1 MEQRGFYERY
11 LSLLLLRFFFE
22 RNLIFSREFQ
32 RNAKLDEI
40 FFQSEL
46 NFFFVILLSFIRLF
60 FLSLERDEWSGWSS
74 PITLW

>member
-46 NFFFVILLSFIRLF
+46 DFFFVILLSFIRLF